1 MPNCKTVV
9 PYRGTPEQE
18 ERLRQ
23 VIAEHKGQPG
33 ATMPVL
39 QAAQEIF
46 GYLPEE
52 VQIMVAE
59 GLDIPLSEVYGV
71 ASFYAQFSMNP
82 KGRYQISVCLGTA
95 CYVKGAAAI
104 LNAVEQKLGIVPGA
118 ITPDGKFSLDSCRCV
133 GACGLAPVM
142 MINNDVYGRLTPDQV
157 GPILDMYSEKRGAPG
172 SRATA
177 NRADRKTGWAQL
189 SGIFGGAVSSCPSRK
204 VRSVTMRSAEPS

>member
-1 MPNCKTVV
+1 MPNVKSVV
-9 PYRGTPEQE
+9 PYRGTKEQE
-18 ERLRQ
+18 ERLKA

-71 ASFYAQFSMNP
+71 AWLYRPVTLNP
-82 KGRYQISVCLGTA
+82 KGKYQISLCLGTA
-95 CYVKGAAAI
+95 CYVKGASDV
-104 LNAVEQKLGIVPGA
+104 LDAVQKHLGIRTGS
-118 ITPDGKFSLDSCRCV
+118 ITPDGKFSLDACRCI

-157 GPILDMYSEKRGAPG
+157 GAILDKYE
-172 SRATA
+172 
-177 NRADRKTGWAQL
+177 
-189 SGIFGGAVSSCPSRK
+189 
-204 VRSVTMRSAEPS
+204 